1 MRRLR
6 SLLERSNK
14 RRCDLITQLPKWIE
28 YGAFLLAFIAG
39 CINAIGL
46 LGVEHQSISHLSGTA
61 TLLGTS
67 LLKDSY
73 SLTLHLAGVIGA
85 FFAGAALSG
94 LLLHSTA
101 LKLGRHYDT
110 ALAIEAVLLLTA
122 MTLLKDN
129 SYYGHYAASMACGLQ
144 NAMVTTY
151 SGAIVRTTH
160 LTGIITDLGI
170 MFGSMLRGESFHKR
184 RAVLFSLIAL
194 GFISGGTLGAYL
206 FGQFAFQALIAPA
219 AICALLAIG
228 YRLYRLTVK
237 EEN

>member
-1 MRRLR
+1 MI
-6 SLLERSNK
+6 SK
-14 RRCDLITQLPKWIE
+14 LPKWIE

-46 LGVEHQSISHLSGTA
+46 LGVEHQSISHISGTT

-67 LLKDSY
+67 LLKE
-73 SLTLHLAGVIGA
+73 SLSISLHLAGVIVA
-85 FFAGAALSG
+85 FFTGAALSG

-110 ALAIEAVLLLTA
+110 ALLIEAMLLVAA
-122 MTLLKDN
+122 MYLLADD
-129 SYYGHYAASMACGLQ
+129 SFYGHYAASMACGLQ

-170 MFGSMLRGESFHKR
+170 MFGSMLRGESFDRR
-184 RAVLFSLIAL
+184 RALLFSIIAL
-194 GFISGGTLGAYL
+194 GFITGGTLGAYL
-206 FGQFAFQALIAPA
+206 FEQLAFQALMAPA
-219 AICALLAIG
+219 GICALLASG
-228 YRLYRLTVK
+228 YRIYRVTERK
-237 EEN
+237 KTE

>member
-1 MRRLR
+1 MMQI
-6 SLLERSNK
+6 
-14 RRCDLITQLPKWIE
+14 RRCELITKLPKWIE
-28 YGAFLLAFIAG
+28 YGAFLLAFVAG

-67 LLKDSY
+67 LLKDSF
-73 SLTLHLAGVIGA
+73 SITLHLGGIITA

-94 LLLHSTA
+94 MLLHSTA

-110 ALAIEAVLLLTA
+110 ALAIEAVLLLAA
-122 MTLLKDN
+122 MSLLADN
-129 SYYGHYAASMACGLQ
+129 SLYGHYAASMSCGLQ

-170 MFGSMLRGESFHKR
+170 MFGSMLRGESFNKR
-184 RAVLFSLIAL
+184 RAVLFTIIAI

-206 FGQFAFQALIAPA
+206 FGLFQFQALIAPA
-219 AICALLAIG
+219 AICALLATG
-228 YRLYRLTVK
+228 YRVFRLTVRGK
-237 EEN
+237 EN